1 MTDSHGSRSV
11 QDRYFTA
18 PDVERF
24 RWMTEDPA
32 FAPVEDALLEPWLG
46 DLGFP
51 CLEIGCGEGS
61 NLVRLTRRG
70 ACVGLDL
77 YPERVRFA
85 ARAVPGTPVTVGDA
99 CRLPFGDGAFVG
111 VLIRD
116 LLHHLPEPRRAL
128 DEAVRMLRPGG
139 SLLLLEPNG
148 RNPFN
153 ALQARLIAA
162 ERGVRE
168 STPERLRALL
178 DGLALESPRIDMTQ
192 GFPLRRLA
200 LHYRFGLPGL
210 GRTRIAAAAFAG
222 IERIGERLT
231 PRRHWSYVVLR
242 AQRAAR

>member
-1 MTDSHGSRSV
+1 MTGSHVSRSV

-18 PDVERF
+18 ADVERF

-32 FAPVEDALLEPWLG
+32 FAPVEDALLEPWIA
-46 DLGFP
+46 DIGFP

-61 NLVRLTRRG
+61 NLLRLTRHG
-70 ACVGLDL
+70 PCVGLDL

-85 ARAVPGTPVTVGDA
+85 ASAVPGTPVTVGDA
-99 CRLPFGDGAFVG
+99 CRLPFVDGAFAS

-116 LLHHLPEPRRAL
+116 LLHHLPEPRSAL
-128 DEAVRMLRPGG
+128 AEAVRMLRPGG

-162 ERGVRE
+162 ESGVRE
-168 STPERLRALL
+168 STPERLRLL
-178 DGLALESPRIDMTQ
+178 LEGLALEAPRIDMTQ

-210 GRTRIAAAAFAG
+210 GRTRIAAAAFSG
-222 IERIGERLT
+222 IERLGERLT
-231 PRRHWSYVVLR
+231 PRRRWSYVVVR
-242 AQRAAR
+242 ARRAVR